1 MTSKSDDLC
10 ELVERGYRFAYALVH
25 DGTRADDL
33 LQEAWLSVLKAR
45 GPWTREYLFAAI
57 RNRFIDVCRRNALV
71 AFEPL
76 RDTDRAALDSE
87 NGGCEGDGD
96 SATLDLGA
104 LGGALARLR
113 HEERAV
119 LYLTVVEELTAQKVA
134 EMFGWPRGTVLSLA
148 HRARKKLRE
157 WIRLEPEAH
166 T

>member
-1 MTSKSDDLC
+1 MTLKSDDLC
-10 ELVERGYRFAYALVH
+10 DLVQRGYRFAYALAH
-25 DGTRADDL
+25 DAARADDL

-76 RDTDRAALDSE
+76 IDADRAECVAE
-87 NGGCEGDGD
+87 NAACEIDE
-96 SATLDLGA
+96 SATLDAGA

-113 HEERAV
+113 NEERAV
-119 LYLTVVEELTAQKVA
+119 IYLTVVEELTAQQVA

-157 WIRLEPEAH
+157 WIRLEPGACA
-166 T
+166 